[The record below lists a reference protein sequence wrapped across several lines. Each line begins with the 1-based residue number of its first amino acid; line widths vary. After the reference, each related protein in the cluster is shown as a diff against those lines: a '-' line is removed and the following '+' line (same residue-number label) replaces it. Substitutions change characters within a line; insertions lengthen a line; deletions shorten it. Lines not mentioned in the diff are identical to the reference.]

1 MNNFTTLCDVCA
13 AEGYPY
19 DPEVCK
25 DCDTKP
31 NITEQRE
38 VDAMKIDWKRKLTSR
53 KFWAAVVGVVL
64 SIMILCG
71 TNSEQQ
77 ERVVAVISSSAVLIS
92 YIIGE
97 GLVDKENK
105 E

>member
-1 MNNFTTLCDVCA
+1 
-13 AEGYPY
+13 
-19 DPEVCK
+19 
-25 DCDTKP
+25 
-31 NITEQRE
+31 
-38 VDAMKIDWKRKLTSR
+38 MKVDWKRKLTSR
-53 KFWAAVVGVVL
+53 KFWMAVVGVVI
-64 SIMILCG
+64 SIMVLFG

-105 E
+105 DQ